1 MRLTPQVATLLLAAT
16 LLAGGCS
23 RAPAPVAAPVRDV
36 VRSNTKP
43 QSAPPERVHL
53 AATQAAKRESQ
64 SSDFAAEPR
73 AELVE
78 KKALIDKHRLGDI
91 DESRAAAAGIRKL
104 TGRHLVLFTD
114 VPANSSVEELAAVFD
129 AAFPRWC
136 EQLGLDAAANGD
148 WRMRGYLVKDQARFE
163 AVGLWPADLPQFL
176 NGYTRGREFW
186 LYNQSSEYYRR
197 HLMLHEGVHGIM
209 FSLQRSSGPAWYM
222 EGVAE
227 LLATH
232 RWSGGKLTLPHFPA
246 TAAEVPKLGRIE
258 ILQTQFKAGHALY
271 LRDVL
276 ALENRQY
283 LENEPYAWSW
293 AAAAFLFGHPA
304 YRDRFELLLKER
316 ARGDLN
322 DRLKQIYF
330 DDARQLGEEWQVF
343 VGELAHGYDFE
354 RTRLDF
360 APAKTTPELNKPV
373 KLSIAAD
380 RGWQNTGVRL
390 EAGKRYKLTAGGRYT
405 LARVPKPWTSEPG
418 GVTIRYHRG
427 LPLGI
432 LLAVVR
438 PEEAPAGPSPFFNP
452 QAIGLGA
459 AIEPRLTGG
468 LYLRINDFAGELA
481 DNAGAAEVTVT
492 VE

>member
-1 MRLTPQVATLLLAAT
+1 VSQA
-16 LLAGGCS
+16 
-23 RAPAPVAAPVRDV
+23 D
-36 VRSNTKP
+36 TKSK
-43 QSAPPERVHL
+43 SAPPEHTHP
-53 AATQAAKRESQ
+53 AAIQTAVRESQ
-64 SSDFAAEPR
+64 SSDAASAQR
-73 AELVE
+73 AVVVE
-78 KKALIDKHRLGDI
+78 KKASAVNQRLTEI

-104 TGRHLVLFTD
+104 AGQHLVLFTD
-114 VPANSSVEELAAVFD
+114 VPAEASIDELPAVFD
-129 AAFPRWC
+129 AAFPGWC
-136 EQLGLDAAANGD
+136 KHLGLDTVAHAD

-163 AVGLWPADLPQFL
+163 AVGLWPEDLPQFL

-209 FSLQRSSGPAWYM
+209 FSLHRSSGPAWYM

-232 RWSGGKLTLPHFPA
+232 RWSDGKLTLPYFPT

-258 ILQTQFKAGHALY
+258 IVQTQFKAGKALY

-276 ALENRQY
+276 ALENRHY

-293 AAAAFLFGHPA
+293 ASAAFLFGHPA
-304 YRDRFELLLKER
+304 YRDRFQSMLKER
-316 ARGDLN
+316 ARADLN
-322 DRLKQIYF
+322 DRLKHVYS

-343 VGELAHGYDFE
+343 IGELGHGYDFE

-360 APAKTTPELNKPV
+360 APPKTTPDVNKPAKV
-373 KLSIAAD
+373 SIAAD
-380 RGWQNTGVRL
+380 RGWQNTGLRL
-390 EAGKRYKLTAGGRYT
+390 EAGKRFNVAASGRYT

-438 PEEAPAGPSPFFNP
+438 PEEAAAGPSPFFNP
-452 QAIGLGA
+452 QAIGTGA
-459 AIEPRLTGG
+459 MIEPQLTGT
-468 LYLRINDFAGELA
+468 LYLRINDFAGELG
-481 DNAGAAEVTVT
+481 DNAGAANVTVT

>member
-1 MRLTPQVATLLLAAT
+1 V
-16 LLAGGCS
+16 
-23 RAPAPVAAPVRDV
+23 
-36 VRSNTKP
+36 
-43 QSAPPERVHL
+43 
-53 AATQAAKRESQ
+53 AATQRAVQEAPTTDS
-64 SSDFAAEPR
+64 AAEAPPVAPDSPKVSGSR
-73 AELVE
+73 RPLAE
-78 KKALIDKHRLGDI
+78 I
-91 DESRAAAAGIRKL
+91 DEARVAAAGIRKL
-104 TGRHLVLFTD
+104 RGRHLVLFTD
-114 VPANSSVEELAAVFD
+114 VATESSVDELPAVFD
-129 AAFPRWC
+129 AAFPHWC
-136 EQLGLDAAANGD
+136 EHLGLDSTANAG
-148 WRMRGYLVKDQARFE
+148 WQMRGFLVKDQARFE
-163 AVGLWPADLPQFL
+163 AVALWPDDLPQFL

-209 FSLQRSSGPAWYM
+209 FTLQRSSGPAWYM

-232 RWSGGKLTLPHFPA
+232 RWSDGKLTLPYFPA
-246 TAAEVPKLGRIE
+246 AAGDVPKLGRIE
-258 ILQTQFKAGHALY
+258 IVQTQFKAGQAKY

-276 ALENRQY
+276 ALENRHY

-293 AAAAFLFGHPA
+293 AAAAFLYGHPE
-304 YRDRFELLLKER
+304 YRDRFRAMLKER

-322 DRLKQIYF
+322 ETLKQLYA

-343 VGELAHGYDFE
+343 IGELAHGYDFE

-360 APAKTTPELNKPV
+360 AAVKAAVEVNKPAKV
-373 KLSIAAD
+373 SIAAD
-380 RGWQNTGVRL
+380 RGWQNTGLRL
-390 EAGKRYKLTAGGRYT
+390 EAGKRYRLTAAGRYT
-405 LARVPKPWTSEPG
+405 LANVPKPWTSEPG

-438 PEEAPAGPSPFFNP
+438 PEDTAAGPSPFFNP
-452 QAIGLGA
+452 KVIGVGA
-459 AIEPRLTGG
+459 TIEPQQTGT

-481 DNAGAAEVTVT
+481 DNAGATQVTVT

>member
-1 MRLTPQVATLLLAAT
+1 
-16 LLAGGCS
+16 
-23 RAPAPVAAPVRDV
+23 
-36 VRSNTKP
+36 
-43 QSAPPERVHL
+43 
-53 AATQAAKRESQ
+53 
-64 SSDFAAEPR
+64 
-73 AELVE
+73 
-78 KKALIDKHRLGDI
+78 
-91 DESRAAAAGIRKL
+91 
-104 TGRHLVLFTD
+104 
-114 VPANSSVEELAAVFD
+114 
-129 AAFPRWC
+129 
-136 EQLGLDAAANGD
+136 
-148 WRMRGYLVKDQARFE
+148 
-163 AVGLWPADLPQFL
+163 
-176 NGYTRGREFW
+176 
-186 LYNQSSEYYRR
+186 
-197 HLMLHEGVHGIM
+197 
-209 FSLQRSSGPAWYM
+209 M

-232 RWSGGKLTLPHFPA
+232 RWSEGKVTLPYFPP

-258 ILQTQFKAGHALY
+258 IVQTQFKAGHALY

-276 ALENRQY
+276 ALENRHY

-304 YRDRFELLLKER
+304 YHERFQAMLKER
-316 ARGDLN
+316 ARSDLN
-322 DRLKQIYF
+322 DRLKQIYA

-343 VGELAHGYDFE
+343 IGELAHGYDFE

-360 APAKTTPELNKPV
+360 APAKTTPDVNKPA
-373 KLSIAAD
+373 KLSVAAD

-390 EAGKRYKLTAGGRYT
+390 EAGKRYKLKAGGRYT

-438 PEEAPAGPSPFFNP
+438 PEDAAAGPSPFFNP

-459 AIEPRLTGG
+459 TIQPRQTGA
-468 LYLRINDFAGELA
+468 LYLRINDFAGELT